1 MKYIILLLL
10 IITNFE
16 IMAKKI
22 SELNWQKRL
31 LIVSYENKE
40 DELLIQT
47 KKFILSN
54 KCKINDR
61 KLEIIYFE
69 KLLNKKFETPKFIRG
84 KKGIW
89 LIGYDGEIKDF
100 SSDDKILLRLFE
112 VIDSMPMRK
121 QEMESDKC

>member
-1 MKYIILLLL
+1 
-10 IITNFE
+10 
-16 IMAKKI
+16 MAKKI

-47 KKFILSN
+47 KKFIISN

-121 QEMESDKC
+121 QEMKSDKC

>member
-1 MKYIILLLL
+1 MKYIFLFLL
-10 IITNFE
+10 IFTNFE
-16 IMAKKI
+16 IMAKKNL
-22 SELNWQKRL
+22 ELNWQKRL

-40 DELLIQT
+40 DELFIQT
-47 KKFILSN
+47 KKFIISN

-100 SSDDKILLRLFE
+100 SSDHKILLRLFE

>member
-1 MKYIILLLL
+1 
-10 IITNFE
+10 
-16 IMAKKI
+16 MAKKI

-47 KKFILSN
+47 KKFIISN
-54 KCKINDR
+54 KCKIYDR

-69 KLLNKKFETPKFIRG
+69 KFLNNKFETPKFIKG
-84 KKGIW
+84 IKGIW

>member
-1 MKYIILLLL
+1 MKYIFLFLL
-10 IITNFE
+10 IFTNFE
-16 IMAKKI
+16 IMAKKNL
-22 SELNWQKRL
+22 ELNWQKRL

-40 DELLIQT
+40 DELFIQT
-47 KKFILSN
+47 KKFIISN

-89 LIGYDGEIKDF
+89 LISYDGEIKDF

-121 QEMESDKC
+121 QEMISDKC

>member
-1 MKYIILLLL
+1 MKYIFLFLL
-10 IITNFE
+10 IFTNFE

-22 SELNWQKRL
+22 LELNWQKRL

-47 KKFILSN
+47 KKFIISN

-69 KLLNKKFETPKFIRG
+69 KFLNKKFETPKFIKG

-89 LIGYDGEIKDF
+89 LIGYDVEIKDF

-121 QEMESDKC
+121 QEMISDKC

>member
-10 IITNFE
+10 ILTNFE

-31 LIVSYENKE
+31 LIVSFENKE
-40 DELLIQT
+40 DELFIKT
-47 KKFILSN
+47 KKFIISN

-69 KLLNKKFETPKFIRG
+69 KF
-84 KKGIW
+84 
-89 LIGYDGEIKDF
+89 LI
-100 SSDDKILLRLFE
+100 LFLT
-112 VIDSMPMRK
+112 S
-121 QEMESDKC
+121 

>member
-10 IITNFE
+10 IFTNFE
-16 IMAKKI
+16 IMAKKKL
-22 SELNWQKRL
+22 ELNWQNRL
-31 LIVSYENKE
+31 LIVSYKNKE
-40 DELLIQT
+40 DELLFQT
-47 KKFILSN
+47 KKFIINN

-69 KLLNKKFETPKFIRG
+69 KFLNEKFETPKFIKG

-89 LIGYDGEIKDF
+89 LIGYDGGIKDF
-100 SSDDKILLRLFE
+100 SSDDKILLRLFK

-121 QEMESDKC
+121 EEMISDKC

>member
-1 MKYIILLLL
+1 
-10 IITNFE
+10 
-16 IMAKKI
+16 MAKKNL
-22 SELNWQKRL
+22 ELNWQKRL

-47 KKFILSN
+47 KKFIISN

-89 LIGYDGEIKDF
+89 LIGYDGEIKK
-100 SSDDKILLRLFE
+100 DDVVDPTTRCLSKQILFMHTPYLAH
-112 VIDSMPMRK
+112 RK
-121 QEMESDKC
+121 RHQ

>member
-1 MKYIILLLL
+1 
-10 IITNFE
+10 
-16 IMAKKI
+16 MAKKI

-47 KKFILSN
+47 KKFIISN
-54 KCKINDR
+54 NCKINDR
-61 KLEIIYFE
+61 KLDIIYFE
-69 KLLNKKFETPKFIRG
+69 KFLNEKFETPKFIES

-121 QEMESDKC
+121 QEMINDKC

>member
-1 MKYIILLLL
+1 
-10 IITNFE
+10 
-16 IMAKKI
+16 MAKKI

-47 KKFILSN
+47 KKFIISN
-54 KCKINDR
+54 NCKINDR
-61 KLEIIYFE
+61 KLDIIYFE
-69 KLLNKKFETPKFIRG
+69 KFLNEKFETPKFIES

-112 VIDSMPMRK
+112 VIDAMPMRK
-121 QEMESDKC
+121 QEMISDKC

>member
-1 MKYIILLLL
+1 MKYIFLFLL
-10 IITNFE
+10 IFTNFE

-47 KKFILSN
+47 KKFIISN
-54 KCKINDR
+54 DCKINDR
-61 KLEIIYFE
+61 KLDIIYFE
-69 KLLNKKFETPKFIRG
+69 KFLNEKFETPKFIES

-89 LIGYDGEIKDF
+89 LIGYDGGIKDF

-121 QEMESDKC
+121 QEMISDKC

>member
-10 IITNFE
+10 ILTNFE

-31 LIVSYENKE
+31 LIVSFENKE
-40 DELLIQT
+40 DELLIKT
-47 KKFILSN
+47 KKFIISN

-121 QEMESDKC
+121 QEMISDKC

>member
-10 IITNFE
+10 IFTNFE
-16 IMAKKI
+16 IMAKKKL
-22 SELNWQKRL
+22 ELNWQNRL
-31 LIVSYENKE
+31 LIVSYKNKE
-40 DELLIQT
+40 DELLFQT
-47 KKFILSN
+47 KKFIINN

-69 KLLNKKFETPKFIRG
+69 KFLNEKFETPKFIKG

-89 LIGYDGEIKDF
+89 LIGYDGGIKDF
-100 SSDDKILLRLFE
+100 SSDDKILLSLFK

-121 QEMESDKC
+121 EEMISDKC

>member
-1 MKYIILLLL
+1 MKYIFLFLFIF
-10 IITNFE
+10 TNFE
-16 IMAKKI
+16 IMAKKNL
-22 SELNWQKRL
+22 ELNWQKRL

-40 DELLIQT
+40 DELFIQT
-47 KKFILSN
+47 KKFIISN

>member
-1 MKYIILLLL
+1 MKYIFLFLL
-10 IITNFE
+10 IFTNFE
-16 IMAKKI
+16 IMAKKNL
-22 SELNWQKRL
+22 ELNWQKRL

-40 DELLIQT
+40 DVLFIQT
-47 KKFILSN
+47 KKFIISN
-54 KCKINDR
+54 KCKINDM

-121 QEMESDKC
+121 QEMISDKC

>member
-1 MKYIILLLL
+1 
-10 IITNFE
+10 
-16 IMAKKI
+16 MAKKI

-47 KKFILSN
+47 KKFIISN
-54 KCKINDR
+54 NCKIIDR

-69 KLLNKKFETPKFIRG
+69 KFLNKKFETPKFIKG

>member
-10 IITNFE
+10 ILTNFE

-31 LIVSYENKE
+31 LIVSFENKE
-40 DELLIQT
+40 DELFIKT
-47 KKFILSN
+47 KKFIISN

-69 KLLNKKFETPKFIRG
+69 KFLNEQYETPKFIER

-100 SSDDKILLRLFE
+100 SSNDKILLRLFE

>member
-10 IITNFE
+10 ILTNFE

-31 LIVSYENKE
+31 LIVSFENKE
-40 DELLIQT
+40 DKLLIKT
-47 KKFILSN
+47 KKFIISN

-69 KLLNKKFETPKFIRG
+69 KFLNKKFETPKSVSYTH
-84 KKGIW
+84 
-89 LIGYDGEIKDF
+89 LT
-100 SSDDKILLRLFE
+100 LPTRLP
-112 VIDSMPMRK
+112 V
-121 QEMESDKC
+121 